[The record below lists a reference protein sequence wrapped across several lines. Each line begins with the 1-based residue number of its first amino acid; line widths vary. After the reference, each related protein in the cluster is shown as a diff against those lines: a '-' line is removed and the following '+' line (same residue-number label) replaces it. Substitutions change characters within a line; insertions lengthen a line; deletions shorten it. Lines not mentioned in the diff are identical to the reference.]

1 MSNLKDH
8 LQPIVKT
15 NIPKM
20 IQHQIVKMIRDG
32 AYKPG
37 KRLPSERELCDEFRV
52 SRTSVREAIEG
63 LTISGIVEKRGDGSY
78 ISGNLNM
85 ILSKPFSLIVE
96 LNGATL
102 DDIYEARIATECQNV
117 RIAAKKAT
125 AEDIERLQSILEKTD
140 ESSSL
145 AEIRINSADFHRS
158 IAEMTHNPVLIAMFS
173 VIYNIISQNPRNQYT
188 EIDEHKG
195 IFEKI
200 RAGDSDGAEEEM
212 LKHLLLVRK
221 NYSPILNQ

>member
-1 MSNLKDH
+1 MSDLKDH
-8 LQPIVKT
+8 LQPIIKT

-20 IQHQIVKMIRDG
+20 IQNQIIRMIRDG
-32 AYKPG
+32 VFKPG

-63 LTISGIVEKRGDGSY
+63 LATSGIVEKCGDGAY
-78 ISGNLNM
+78 VSGNLNM
-85 ILSKPFSLIVE
+85 ILSKPFSLMVE
-96 LNGATL
+96 LNGATI

-125 AEDIERLQSILEKTD
+125 AEDLETLKSILDKTD
-140 ESSSL
+140 TSSSL
-145 AEIRINSADFHRS
+145 AEVRLNSADFHRK

-173 VIYNIISQNPRNQYT
+173 VIYNIISKNPRNKYT
-188 EIDEHKG
+188 EVDEHRE

-200 RAGDSDGAEEEM
+200 KSGDADSAEEEM

-221 NYSPILNQ
+221 NYSPI

>member
-1 MSNLKDH
+1 MSDLKDH
-8 LQPIVKT
+8 LQPIIKT

-20 IQHQIVKMIRDG
+20 IQNQIIKMIRDG
-32 AYKPG
+32 SFKPG

-63 LTISGIVEKRGDGSY
+63 LVTSGIVEKRGDGAY
-78 ISGNLNM
+78 VSGNLNM
-85 ILSKPFSLIVE
+85 ILSKPFSLMVE
-96 LNGATL
+96 LNGATI

-125 AEDIERLQSILEKTD
+125 AEDLETLKSILDKTD
-140 ESSSL
+140 TSSSL
-145 AEIRINSADFHRS
+145 AEVRLHSADFHRK

-173 VIYNIISQNPRNQYT
+173 VIYNIISKNPRNKYT
-188 EIDEHKG
+188 EVDEHRE

-200 RAGDSDGAEEEM
+200 KRGDADSAEEEM

-221 NYSPILNQ
+221 NCSPI